1 MYKTIK
7 CNLSLS
13 LSLSPLCVCFVSGKY
28 CILLFVFTFVIVSF
42 IKLFAPQLPLQ
53 PLRTT
58 LLCDNIKTI
67 CKQRGYRTKKI
78 KSKQYTLYIIDII
91 MTFGN
96 ARIELNLLLLSYLL
110 YTCHLVNIG
119 KDITRWHETD
129 ILAYVGSFE
138 QTEWPKPNL
147 VSIVSTACLLGPF

>member
-1 MYKTIK
+1 
-7 CNLSLS
+7 
-13 LSLSPLCVCFVSGKY
+13 
-28 CILLFVFTFVIVSF
+28 
-42 IKLFAPQLPLQ
+42 
-53 PLRTT
+53 
-58 LLCDNIKTI
+58 
-67 CKQRGYRTKKI
+67 
-78 KSKQYTLYIIDII
+78 